1 MLNLVHD
8 QLLGTVGQGG
18 AGKVRPTV
26 HAMTATQF
34 TVDGPSRGGKNW
46 PGGRC
51 ASQNIIPR
59 AVDDESERISCTD
72 LQTGANGV
80 VLIEQVSEDE
90 RSTSVE
96 AT

>member
-1 MLNLVHD
+1 
-8 QLLGTVGQGG
+8 
-18 AGKVRPTV
+18 
-26 HAMTATQF
+26 MTATQL

-46 PGGRC
+46 RGGRC

-72 LQTGANGV
+72 LQTGASVGV